1 MKAWLRSECESNVD
15 KATRK
20 IECKQIDHNNFWCN
34 DTSSALSGRAS
45 ATVNIALL
53 QFVTAFQLSPMSTS
67 NAVPSSH
74 INDITD
80 LDPLLQPVWR
90 HYTRKELMQFNNIPP
105 FDELPAPFVPDR
117 RRPLKP
123 PLMYFGWKI
132 DMDEW
137 LKYAERHGFIV
148 MEHIMHL
155 DGVDEATFDDQGF
168 DDDNVP
174 DIIVIEE
181 VDKYLSVAE
190 VFWSFL
196 SELGITPYTDFILK
210 CSMGIGGSRT
220 MLALRDN
227 YKDNST
233 LTSDRLQDLQKK
245 LKQPDPPKWYPIEP
259 LPLVVLAAILYKFW
273 SNSDVG
279 SQASATAGTC
289 QGLTL

>member
-1 MKAWLRSECESNVD
+1 
-15 KATRK
+15 
-20 IECKQIDHNNFWCN
+20 
-34 DTSSALSGRAS
+34 
-45 ATVNIALL
+45 
-53 QFVTAFQLSPMSTS
+53 
-67 NAVPSSH
+67 
-74 INDITD
+74 
-80 LDPLLQPVWR
+80 
-90 HYTRKELMQFNNIPP
+90 MQFNNIPP
-105 FDELPAPFVPDR
+105 FNELPASFVPDR

-132 DMDEW
+132 DMDKW
-137 LKYAERHGFIV
+137 LKYAEHHGFIV

-174 DIIVIEE
+174 DIIVIKE

-220 MLALRDN
+220 MLALQDN

-233 LTSDRLQDLQKK
+233 LTSDRLRDLQKK
-245 LKQPDPPKWYPIEP
+245 LKQPDPPKWYPSNH
-259 LPLVVLAAILYKFW
+259 FHW
-273 SNSDVG
+273 SY
-279 SQASATAGTC
+279 
-289 QGLTL
+289 